1 MTTYQNL
8 CFTATQLQLTSGY
21 GPSLGS
27 GPATGL
33 NVRNIHN
40 KHNEKMFIITIYQ
53 GNTKITGVLLV
64 INKKMILLN
73 IRFNC

>member
-1 MTTYQNL
+1 
-8 CFTATQLQLTSGY
+8 
-21 GPSLGS
+21 
-27 GPATGL
+27 
-33 NVRNIHN
+33 
-40 KHNEKMFIITIYQ
+40 MFIITIYQ